1 MRHVTTPKR
10 FMYVSVSMDSTEMGL
25 GVLVSITKYEAIPT
39 KRSTELW
46 EKDLSF
52 YWRNFFQETPF
63 NHCEE

>member
-39 KRSTELW
+39 KR
-46 EKDLSF
+46 
-52 YWRNFFQETPF
+52 
-63 NHCEE
+63 